1 MKKGDERAMNKG
13 LTFAAGL
20 GIGTGLMYLLD
31 PDRGRRRRALLRD
44 KCALAARKTE
54 EAFEG
59 TARDLRNRTQGIVS
73 ELQSRFSAA
82 PVDDGVLVDRVRSQL
97 GHIVA
102 HPGTIQVTAQ
112 NGKVTLSGPIRANEV
127 DNLLS
132 CVRHVNGVNEV
143 VNNLGGA

>member
-1 MKKGDERAMNKG
+1 
-13 LTFAAGL
+13 
-20 GIGTGLMYLLD
+20 
-31 PDRGRRRRALLRD
+31 
-44 KCALAARKTE
+44 
-54 EAFEG
+54 
-59 TARDLRNRTQGIVS
+59 VS

-143 VNNLGGA
+143 VNNFGGA